1 MKVNLRTHFRVGKQS
16 RQGQGQLSPVMNL
29 SSKNISK
36 VHFRQETVTLI
47 FTFGNLEMDSV
58 RTIRVH
64 PNQGF
69 PTRTEVT
76 NFQIWVG

>member
-58 RTIRVH
+58 RTQLLDVKTSV
-64 PNQGF
+64 N
-69 PTRTEVT
+69 PTTL
-76 NFQIWVG
+76 